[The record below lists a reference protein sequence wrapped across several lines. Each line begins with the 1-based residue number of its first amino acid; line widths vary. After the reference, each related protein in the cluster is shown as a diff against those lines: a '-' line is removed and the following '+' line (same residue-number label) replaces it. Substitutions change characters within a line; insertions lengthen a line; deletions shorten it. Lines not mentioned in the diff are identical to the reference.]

1 MAFDTTR
8 REWYL
13 QSFLEEG
20 PRSPDTPDFTCIKNH
35 KYHTDLT
42 HIYRNN
48 NLINIPLTHL
58 GLAMVL
64 QPRDNTAGDFLEAAR
79 VHAGVEGLVQGVQ
92 ERAELR
98 CEGEA

>member
-1 MAFDTTR
+1 M
-8 REWYL
+8 
-13 QSFLEEG
+13 
-20 PRSPDTPDFTCIKNH
+20 KNY
-35 KYHTDLT
+35 KYHTELT
-42 HIYRNN
+42 HNTFRNNN